1 MKVRIA
7 YVDQTRNR
15 LRLSL
20 NTTASGDESSSNIH
34 LSGLS
39 RGSIVSGTITAIN
52 KEKRTITLSLKDSP
66 GIHVTLPQY
75 NLSDH
80 VENAEALF
88 NTMAV
93 GTTIDDLIIT
103 RTPSKKNA
111 STPNQ
116 EESSFIVCAK
126 PSLYMGIKKGFV
138 PSHIDQVVQDKVYM
152 GIASG
157 VQSYGIFINYLGKV
171 KSLIPIANIADE
183 RITNINDKFV
193 QGQVLLTRVVSLNR
207 EESRITAATKISSVT
222 VVDEDN
228 EDDIRRLS
236 ASSSLFLISYLSEKY
251 HIAKSS
257 DTSGKKIKELKG
269 LKYGQLLTAK
279 VTSKDEN
286 GYSLSFTGLDSSI
299 KGFCSIK
306 NAPVADEDIVVAK
319 KKSSKPID
327 CHVIDIDF
335 NSGVVEVSMN
345 LGKEPKS
352 AELLSKANGNGSTWA
367 LILSVNA
374 MYAVAR
380 VQNDIILISTQGYNG
395 KMDTDIEVGSIYQVQ
410 YCADDDM
417 MKEFGVN
424 NSIVSQKGLPNLLTN
439 LHVYEIIS
447 SASAKNPRPN
457 YTRTRARSLSMN
469 SENDEGNE
477 NGEQEKVQVKE
488 NALVQCR
495 VYDIA
500 SPWMNV
506 KLINVSPT
514 IEGTSERTSKYRCSV
529 HITDTCDL
537 DNKKKNGNAKKLDD
551 SGFSTYS
558 VGDTLTARVIL
569 IDDEKKS
576 IKLSLRPSEL
586 IADDKTFKMQERITW
601 NSPELSPGVVLD
613 GVIQDTKQDSLVIG
627 FSSSVSGVAFC
638 TFVSKDL
645 EILEKAFGSSNDQEK
660 ERKRLFPIGKFVRA
674 KIIGVHPKVKQLDVS
689 LLI

>member
-1 MKVRIA
+1 MKVRIS
-7 YVDQTRNR
+7 YVNHARNR
-15 LRLSL
+15 IKLSL
-20 NTTASGDESSSNIH
+20 NTSTHGDESSSGMH

-39 RGSIVSGTITAIN
+39 RGSIVSGTITAID
-52 KEKRTITLSLKDSP
+52 KEKRTIKLSLKDSP

-80 VENAEALF
+80 AENAESLF
-88 NTMAV
+88 NTKAI
-93 GTTIDDLIIT
+93 GNTIDDLIIT
-103 RTPSKKNA
+103 RTPSRKNT

-126 PSLYMGIKKGFV
+126 PSLYMGIKKGLV

-152 GIASG
+152 GIAGG
-157 VQSYGIFINYLGKV
+157 VQSYGIFINYLGNL
-171 KSLIPIANIADE
+171 KSLIPIGNIADE
-183 RITNINDKFV
+183 RITNVNDKYV
-193 QGQVLLTRVVSLNR
+193 QGQVLLTRIVALNR
-207 EESRITAATKISSVT
+207 EDSRITAATKISSVS
-222 VVDEDN
+222 VADDDN

-257 DTSGKKIKELKG
+257 DTNGKKIKELKG

-279 VTSKDEN
+279 ITSKDEN
-286 GYSLSFTGLDSSI
+286 GYNLSFNGLDSSI
-299 KGFCSIK
+299 KGLCSIK
-306 NAPVADEDIVVAK
+306 NAPVADDDIAVAK
-319 KKSSKPID
+319 KKLSKPVD

-352 AELLSKANGNGSTWA
+352 GELSSKANENGNTWA

-374 MYAVAR
+374 MYAIAR
-380 VQNDIILISTQGYNG
+380 VQNDIIVISTQGYNG
-395 KMDTDIEVGSIYQVQ
+395 KMDTDIEVGSIYKVQ
-410 YCADDDM
+410 LCADDEMVREADVSN
-417 MKEFGVN
+417 GV
-424 NSIVSQKGLPNLLTN
+424 VSQKGLPNILTN
-439 LHVYEIIS
+439 LHVYEIMS

-469 SENDEGNE
+469 SENDEGNT

-495 VYDIA
+495 VYDIV
-500 SPWMNV
+500 SSWMNV
-506 KLINVSPT
+506 KLINVLST
-514 IEGTSERTSKYRCSV
+514 IEGATERTSKYRCSV
-529 HITDTCDL
+529 HVTDTCDL
-537 DNKKKNGNAKKLDD
+537 DNKKKNGNVKSLDD

-558 VGDTLTARVIL
+558 VGDTLTARVIS
-569 IDDEKKS
+569 IDHEKKS

-586 IADDKTFKMQERITW
+586 VADDQKFKMQERITW
-601 NSPELSPGVVLD
+601 NSPELSPGVILD
-613 GVIQDTKQDSLVIG
+613 GVIQDTKSDSLVIG
-627 FSSSVSGVAFC
+627 FSSTVSGVAFC

-660 ERKRLFPIGKFVRA
+660 ERKRLFPIGRFVRA
-674 KIIGVHPKVKQLDVS
+674 KIIGVHPKIRQLDVS